1 MPAAAPAPPGSSSPT
16 KRRTAPAI
24 AALPTRLEGGYDL
37 PSLKAFCFVAREGN
51 VSRAASKLHLT
62 QPAVSLQIKALQERS
77 GLQLFTRTPKGLA
90 LTRDGAALLPQAE
103 KVLAA
108 LQDFGQ
114 SARSLHSTLRGTLRV
129 GTILDPE
136 FTRLGEF
143 LKQLVEFAPQI
154 DTELRQAMSGE
165 VLAQLAQGSLDV
177 GFYLA
182 MPHELLAGNL
192 KQNRL
197 LAQQN
202 IAVAATELVAIP
214 LTRFT
219 YRVLAPAGWGP
230 QVQGRDW
237 RALAALP
244 WITTPEA
251 SAHHRLL
258 VSVLTPL
265 GVAPKRAA
273 LVDQEASMLDLVRS
287 GVGLSLVR
295 DSIAMRESQSRG
307 LVIADKVSLDCI
319 LCFVY
324 TAQRAHET
332 VIGAAQRALD
342 NVWEKDSTPR
352 TDSQRAA

>member
-1 MPAAAPAPPGSSSPT
+1 MSLSPTPAADHHD
-16 KRRTAPAI
+16 I
-24 AALPTRLEGGYDL
+24 A
-37 PSLKAFCFVAREGN
+37 SLKAFCAVAREGS
-51 VSRAASKLHLT
+51 VSRAALRLHLT

-77 GLQLFTRTPKGLA
+77 ALQLFTRTPKGLA

-114 SARSLHSTLRGTLRV
+114 SARSLRSTLRGTLRV

-143 LKQLVEFAPQI
+143 LKQLVESAPQI
-154 DTELRQAMSGE
+154 DTELRQGMSGD
-165 VLAQLAQGSLDV
+165 VLAQLAVGALDV

-182 MPHELLAGNL
+182 TAQEIPSSDLKPH
-192 KQNRL
+192 RL
-197 LAQQN
+197 TAQSN
-202 IAVAATELVAIP
+202 IAGAAIELIAIT

-244 WITTPEA
+244 WITTPAA

-258 VSVLTPL
+258 AAELDPL
-265 GVAPKRAA
+265 GVVPKRAA

-295 DSIAMRESQSRG
+295 DSIAMHESQSRG
-307 LVIADKVSLDCI
+307 LVIADKVSLQCT

-324 TAQRAHET
+324 AAARSQEL
-332 VIGAAQRALD
+332 VIGAAQSALD
-342 NVWEKDSTPR
+342 NVWR
-352 TDSQRAA
+352 

>member
-1 MPAAAPAPPGSSSPT
+1 MVTTSTPPP
-16 KRRTAPAI
+16 I
-24 AALPTRLEGGYDL
+24 DHYDIV
-37 PSLKAFCFVAREGN
+37 SLKAFCAVAREGN
-51 VSRAASKLHLT
+51 VSRAAQRLHLT
-62 QPAVSLQIKALQERS
+62 QPAVSLQIKALQQRS
-77 GLQLFTRTPKGLA
+77 KLQLFTRTPKGLA

-143 LKQLVEFAPQI
+143 LKQLVESAPQI
-154 DTELRQAMSGE
+154 DTELRQAMSGD
-165 VLAQLAQGSLDV
+165 VLQQLMQGDLDV

-182 MPHELLAGNL
+182 APSDLESTNF
-192 KQNRL
+192 KQKRL

-202 IAVAATELVAIP
+202 NAQAAIEFIAIP
-214 LTRFT
+214 LTQFT

-244 WITTPEA
+244 WITTPPA

-258 VSVLTPL
+258 AKVLGPL
-265 GVAPKRAA
+265 NISPKSAA

-287 GVGLSLVR
+287 GVGLSLAR
-295 DSIAMRESQSRG
+295 DSIAMHESQSRG
-307 LVIADKVSLDCI
+307 LVIADKVSLDCT
-319 LCFVY
+319 LCFVHL
-324 TAQRAHET
+324 AQRADDV
-332 VIGAAQRALD
+332 VISAAREALED
-342 NVWEKDSTPR
+342 VWQMR
-352 TDSQRAA
+352 